1 MNIETNY
8 SDAVACAKV
17 ILNDKLNVARE
28 KYNKDKTQESKD
40 EYLELINDT
49 RRLNLLDRE
58 IVEKYIK

>member
-28 KYNKDKTQESKD
+28 KYNKDKTQENKD

>member
-1 MNIETNY
+1 MNIESNY

-17 ILNDKLNVARE
+17 ILNDKLNIARD
-28 KYNKDKTQESKD
+28 KFYKDKTQESKE

-58 IVEKYIK
+58 IVEKYLK